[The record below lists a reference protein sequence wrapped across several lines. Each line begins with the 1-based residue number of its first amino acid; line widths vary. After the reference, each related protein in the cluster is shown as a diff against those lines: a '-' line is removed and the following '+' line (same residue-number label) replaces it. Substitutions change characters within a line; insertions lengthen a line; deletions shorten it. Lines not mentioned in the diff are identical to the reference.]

1 MYRIRKRNSVFRA
14 VMVYPYSLYT
24 RSVAHMK
31 GPEREDLSKGGCGDK
46 MMNTKSK
53 AVGMN
58 PLHITAALGLAGV
71 VGAMQLFAPSKANA
85 QVPPPAEVPIPLA
98 ALNTVQVPMPA
109 DLDVYIK
116 DRAAA
121 IRLGKALFWDMQ
133 VGSAGT
139 ACASCHYNA
148 GADSRDRNQLN
159 PGPDARFDTTHSNNF
174 QLKLDTHFPLTK
186 FTDALDV
193 ASPKIRSRNDIVGSQ
208 GVFKADFVGLT
219 NGAFGAGSF
228 DGTEASVVRPDA
240 LFTRSGVNTRQVTG
254 RNSPSVINAVFNHRN
269 FWDGRAHN
277 EFNGVNSYG
286 DSDVNARVYE
296 IDPVTGEAVAV
307 QVSIIDASLA
317 SQAVAPVN
325 SAVEMAHGGRN
336 FAVVA
341 KKLLGVKP
349 LGLQK
354 VAGDDSV
361 LGAIAS
367 PTKGLNTTYD
377 ALIKAAIQDKWWNGS
392 NRFNVA
398 ASGRIVPAAAG
409 QYSHLEGNFSL
420 IFGLAVMMY
429 ESTLV
434 SDQTPYDSYLNGNT
448 TALSASAV
456 RGIAVLETQGCV
468 NCHTG
473 ATLTNAATP
482 IALLDAAGAGLNI
495 LSEVMPMQDLLPSAY
510 DIGYYNIGIRP
521 TAEDIGIGAN
531 DPFGNPLSFSRG
543 LQVGFITENNR
554 PAGQEVTATTRLAI
568 NGAFKT
574 PGLRN
579 VALTAPYMHNGGAAT
594 LSQVI
599 NIYHRG
605 GDFGRENMPDTSP
618 DVALAGGMTIF
629 QKRDLLQLMLEMT
642 DARVAR
648 RSAPFDH
655 PELIV
660 PNGHSIRT
668 GTTST
673 LINSGNGTAKDDLII
688 IPATGKTGGAPLRRF
703 LGNTE
708 TRFF

>member
-1 MYRIRKRNSVFRA
+1 
-14 VMVYPYSLYT
+14 
-24 RSVAHMK
+24 
-31 GPEREDLSKGGCGDK
+31 

-71 VGAMQLFAPSKANA
+71 VGAMQMFAPSKANA
-85 QVPPPAEVPIPLA
+85 QVPPPAEVPIPLQ
-98 ALNTVQVPMPA
+98 ALNQVQVPLPA

-133 VGSAGT
+133 VGSDKM

-148 GADSRDRNQLN
+148 GADSRSVNQLN
-159 PGPDARFDTTHSNNF
+159 PGPDGRFDTTHSNNF

-186 FTDALDV
+186 FTNALDV
-193 ASPKIRSRNDIVGSQ
+193 TSPKIRSRNDIVGSQ

-219 NGAFGAGSF
+219 NGAFGVGSF
-228 DGTEASVVRPDA
+228 GAEDAGVIRPDA

-277 EFNGVNSYG
+277 EFNGVNSFG

-296 IDPVTGEAVAV
+296 TDPVTGEAVAV
-307 QVSIIDASLA
+307 QVSIVDASLA

-325 SAVEMAHGGRN
+325 SSVEMAHGGRN
-336 FAVVA
+336 FAIVA

-349 LGLQK
+349 LALQK

-361 LGAIAS
+361 LGAVAN
-367 PTKGLNTTYD
+367 PTKGLDTTYD

-398 ASGRIVPAAAG
+398 AGGRVVPAAAG
-409 QYSHLEGNFSL
+409 QFSHLEGNFSL

-434 SDQTPYDSYLNGNT
+434 SDQTPYDNYLNGNT

-495 LSEVMPMQDLLPSAY
+495 LSEVMPMQDNLISAY
-510 DIGYYNIGIRP
+510 DIGYYNIGVRP

-618 DVALAGGMTIF
+618 DVALAGGMTVF

-642 DARVAR
+642 DARVER

-655 PELIV
+655 PELII
-660 PNGHSIRT
+660 PNGHTVRT

-673 LINSGNGTAKDDLII
+673 LMNRGNGSAQDNLLV

>member
-1 MYRIRKRNSVFRA
+1 MGKETIK
-14 VMVYPYSLYT
+14 
-24 RSVAHMK
+24 MK
-31 GPEREDLSKGGCGDK
+31 TKLKGL
-46 MMNTKSK
+46 
-53 AVGMN
+53 GMN
-58 PLHITAALGLAGV
+58 PVHITAALGLAGV
-71 VGAMQLFAPSKANA
+71 VGAMQLIAPSKAAA
-85 QVPPPAEVPIPLA
+85 QVPPPAEVPIPLT
-98 ALNTVQVPMPA
+98 ALNTVPVPLPA

-159 PGPDARFDTTHSNNF
+159 PGPDGRFDTTHSNNF
-174 QLKLDTHFPLTK
+174 QLKLDTHFPFTK
-186 FTDALDV
+186 FTDALNV

-228 DGTEASVVRPDA
+228 DATDAGIVRPDA
-240 LFTRSGVNTRQVTG
+240 VFTRSGVNTRQVTG

-277 EFNGVNSYG
+277 EFNGVNPFG

-296 IDPVTGEAVAV
+296 TDPVTGGAFAV
-307 QVSIIDASLA
+307 QVRILDASLA
-317 SQAVAPVN
+317 SQAVGPVN
-325 SAVEMAHGGRN
+325 SEVEMAHGGRN
-336 FAVVA
+336 FATVA
-341 KKLLGVKP
+341 KKLLGLKP
-349 LGLQK
+349 LALQK
-354 VAGDDSV
+354 VAADDSV
-361 LGAIAS
+361 LGASAN
-367 PTKGLNTTYD
+367 PTKGLDTTYN
-377 ALIKAAIQDKWWNGS
+377 AMIRAAIQDKWWNGT
-392 NRFNVA
+392 NRFNVGA
-398 ASGRIVPAAAG
+398 GGRVVPAAAG
-409 QYSHLEGNFSL
+409 QFSHMEGNFSL

-434 SDQTPYDSYLNGNT
+434 SDQTPYDRYLNGDT

-456 RGIAVLETQGCV
+456 RGIAVLETQGCT

-482 IALLDAAGAGLNI
+482 IALLDAAAAGLNI
-495 LSEVMPMQDLLPSAY
+495 LSEVMPMQDLLPSGY
-510 DIGYYNIGIRP
+510 DIGYYNIGVRP
-521 TAEDIGIGAN
+521 TAEDIGVGAN

-543 LQVGFITENNR
+543 LQIGFLNELNR

-605 GDFGRENMPDTSP
+605 GDFGRENMPETSP

-629 QKRDLLQLMLEMT
+629 QKRDLLQVMLEMT
-642 DARVAR
+642 DARVER

-655 PELIV
+655 PELII
-660 PNGHSIRT
+660 PNGHSIRA

-673 LINSGNGTAKDDLII
+673 LINSGNGTAKDDLIV
-688 IPATGKTGGAPLRRF
+688 IPATGRNGGAPLRRF

>member
-1 MYRIRKRNSVFRA
+1 
-14 VMVYPYSLYT
+14 
-24 RSVAHMK
+24 MK
-31 GPEREDLSKGGCGDK
+31 
-46 MMNTKSK
+46 TKSN
-53 AVGMN
+53 GLGIN
-58 PLHITAALGLAGV
+58 PVHITAALGLAGV
-71 VGAMQLFAPSKANA
+71 VGAMQLIAPSKANA
-85 QVPPPAEVPIPLA
+85 QGVPPAEAPIPLT
-98 ALNTVQVPMPA
+98 ALNTVPVPLPA

-139 ACASCHYNA
+139 ACASCHYQA
-148 GADSRDRNQLN
+148 GADGRDRNQLN
-159 PGPDARFDTTHSNNF
+159 PGPDGRFDTTHSNNF
-174 QLKLDTHFPLTK
+174 QLRLDTHFPFTK
-186 FTDALDV
+186 FQDALDV
-193 ASPKIRSRNDIVGSQ
+193 NSPKVRSRNDIVGSQ
-208 GVFKADFVGLT
+208 GVFRTDFVGLT
-219 NGAFGAGSF
+219 NGAFGVGSF
-228 DGTEASVVRPDA
+228 GAEDSGVTRPDA
-240 LFTRSGVNTRQVTG
+240 VFTRSGVNTRQVTG

-277 EFNGVNSYG
+277 EFNGVNPFG

-296 IDPVTGEAVAV
+296 TDPVTGQAVAV
-307 QVSIIDASLA
+307 QVRILDASLA
-317 SQAVAPVN
+317 SQAVGPVN
-325 SAVEMAHGGRN
+325 NEVEMAHGGRN
-336 FAVVA
+336 FATVA

-349 LGLQK
+349 LALQK
-354 VAGDDSV
+354 VAADDSV
-361 LGAIAS
+361 LGAVAN
-367 PTKGLNTTYD
+367 PAKGLDTTYD
-377 ALIKAAIQDKWWNGS
+377 AMIKAAIQDKWWNGS

-398 ASGRIVPAAAG
+398 AGGRVVPAAAG
-409 QYSHLEGNFSL
+409 QFSHMEGNFSL

-434 SDQTPYDSYLNGNT
+434 SDQTPYDRYLNGDA
-448 TALSASAV
+448 TALSASAI
-456 RGIAVLETQGCV
+456 RGITVLETQGCTA
-468 NCHTG
+468 CHNG

-482 IALLDAAGAGLNI
+482 VALLDAAGAGVKV

-510 DIGYYNIGIRP
+510 DVGYYNIGVRP

-543 LQVGFITENNR
+543 LQVGFLTDPNR
-554 PAGQEVTATTRLAI
+554 PVGQEVTATTRLAI
-568 NGAFKT
+568 NGSFKT

-599 NIYHRG
+599 NVYHRG
-605 GDFGRENMPDTSP
+605 GDFGRENLPDTSP

-642 DARVAR
+642 DARVER

-655 PELIV
+655 PELII
-660 PNGHSIRT
+660 PNGHTIRT

-673 LINSGNGTAKDDLII
+673 LINRGNGTAQDTLLV
-688 IPATGKTGGAPLRRF
+688 IPATGRNGGAPLRRF

>member
-1 MYRIRKRNSVFRA
+1 
-14 VMVYPYSLYT
+14 MVYPYSLYT

-31 GPEREDLSKGGCGDK
+31 GPDREDLSKGGYGDK

-85 QVPPPAEVPIPLA
+85 QVPPPAEAPIPLT
-98 ALNTVQVPMPA
+98 ALNTVQVPLPA

-133 VGSAGT
+133 VGSAGQ

-148 GADSRDRNQLN
+148 GADSRSVNQLN
-159 PGPDARFDTTHSNNF
+159 PGPDGRFDTTHSNNF

-186 FTDALDV
+186 FQDALDV
-193 ASPKIRSRNDIVGSQ
+193 NSPKVRSRNDIVGSQ
-208 GVFKADFVGLT
+208 GVFKMDFVGLT

-228 DGTEASVVRPDA
+228 DGTEAGVVRPEA

-277 EFNGVNSYG
+277 EFNGVNPFG

-296 IDPVTGEAVAV
+296 TDPVTGEAVAV
-307 QVSIIDASLA
+307 QVRIIDASLA
-317 SQAVAPVN
+317 SQAVGPVN
-325 SAVEMAHGGRN
+325 NEAEMAHGGRN
-336 FAVVA
+336 FPTVA
-341 KKLLGVKP
+341 RKLLGVKP

-392 NRFNVA
+392 NRFNVGTG
-398 ASGRIVPAAAG
+398 GRVVPAAAG
-409 QYSHLEGNFSL
+409 QFSHLEGNFSL

-434 SDQTPYDSYLNGNT
+434 SDQTPYDSYLNGNR
-448 TALSASAV
+448 TALSASAI
-456 RGIAVLETQGCV
+456 RGITVLETEGCV
-468 NCHTG
+468 NCHSG

-482 IALLDAAGAGLNI
+482 VALLDAAAQGLNI
-495 LSEVMPMQDLLPSAY
+495 LSEVMPMQDNLLSAY
-510 DIGYYNIGIRP
+510 DVGYYNIGVRP

-579 VALTAPYMHNGGAAT
+579 VALTAPYMHNGGSAT

-599 NIYHRG
+599 NVYHRK

-618 DVALAGGMTIF
+618 DVAMSGDMTLF

-642 DARVAR
+642 DARVER

-655 PELIV
+655 PELII
-660 PNGHSIRT
+660 PNGHTVRT

-673 LINSGNGTAKDDLII
+673 LINRGNGTAQDTLLV
-688 IPATGKTGGAPLRRF
+688 IPATGRTGGAPLRRF

>member
-1 MYRIRKRNSVFRA
+1 
-14 VMVYPYSLYT
+14 
-24 RSVAHMK
+24 
-31 GPEREDLSKGGCGDK
+31 
-46 MMNTKSK
+46 
-53 AVGMN
+53 
-58 PLHITAALGLAGV
+58 
-71 VGAMQLFAPSKANA
+71 
-85 QVPPPAEVPIPLA
+85 
-98 ALNTVQVPMPA
+98 LNQVQVPLPA

-133 VGSAGT
+133 VGSDKM

-148 GADSRDRNQLN
+148 GADSRSVNQLN
-159 PGPDARFDTTHSNNF
+159 PGPDGRFDTTHSNNF

-186 FTDALDV
+186 FTNALDV
-193 ASPKIRSRNDIVGSQ
+193 TSPKIRSRNDIVGSQ

-219 NGAFGAGSF
+219 NGAFGVGSF
-228 DGTEASVVRPDA
+228 GAEDAGVIRPDA

-277 EFNGVNSYG
+277 EFNGVNSFG

-296 IDPVTGEAVAV
+296 TDPVTGEAVAV
-307 QVSIIDASLA
+307 QVSIVDASLA

-325 SAVEMAHGGRN
+325 SSVEMAHGGRN
-336 FAVVA
+336 FAIVA

-349 LGLQK
+349 LALQK

-361 LGAIAS
+361 LGAVAN
-367 PTKGLNTTYD
+367 PTKGLDTTYD

-398 ASGRIVPAAAG
+398 AGGRVVPAAAG
-409 QYSHLEGNFSL
+409 QFSHLEGNFSL

-434 SDQTPYDSYLNGNT
+434 SDQTPYDNYLNGNT

-495 LSEVMPMQDLLPSAY
+495 LSEVMPMQDNLISAY
-510 DIGYYNIGIRP
+510 DIGYYNIGVRP

-618 DVALAGGMTIF
+618 DVALAGGMTVF

-642 DARVAR
+642 DARVER

-655 PELIV
+655 PELII
-660 PNGHSIRT
+660 PNGHTVRT

-673 LINSGNGTAKDDLII
+673 LMNRGNGSAQDNLLV

>member
-1 MYRIRKRNSVFRA
+1 
-14 VMVYPYSLYT
+14 
-24 RSVAHMK
+24 
-31 GPEREDLSKGGCGDK
+31 

-71 VGAMQLFAPSKANA
+71 VGAMQMFAPSKANA
-85 QVPPPAEVPIPLA
+85 QVPPPAEVPIPLQ
-98 ALNTVQVPMPA
+98 ALNQVQVPLPA

-133 VGSAGT
+133 VGSDKM

-148 GADSRDRNQLN
+148 GADSRSVNQLN
-159 PGPDARFDTTHSNNF
+159 PGPDGRFDTTHSNNF

-186 FTDALDV
+186 FTNALDV
-193 ASPKIRSRNDIVGSQ
+193 TSPKIRSRNDIVGSQ

-219 NGAFGAGSF
+219 NGAFGVGSF
-228 DGTEASVVRPDA
+228 GAEDAGVIRPDA

-277 EFNGVNSYG
+277 EFNGVNSFG

-296 IDPVTGEAVAV
+296 TDPVTGEAVAV
-307 QVSIIDASLA
+307 QVSIVDASLA

-325 SAVEMAHGGRN
+325 SSVEMAHGGRN
-336 FAVVA
+336 FAIVA

-349 LGLQK
+349 LALQK

-361 LGAIAS
+361 LGAVAN
-367 PTKGLNTTYD
+367 PTKGLDTTYD

-398 ASGRIVPAAAG
+398 AGGRVVPAAAG
-409 QYSHLEGNFSL
+409 QFSHLEGNFSL

-434 SDQTPYDSYLNGNT
+434 SDQTPYDNYLNGNT

-495 LSEVMPMQDLLPSAY
+495 LSEVMPMQDNLISAY
-510 DIGYYNIGIRP
+510 DIGYYNIGVRP

-618 DVALAGGMTIF
+618 DVAMAGGMTVF

-642 DARVAR
+642 DARVER

-655 PELIV
+655 PELII
-660 PNGHSIRT
+660 PNGHTIRT

-673 LINSGNGTAKDDLII
+673 LINRGNGTAQDNLLV
-688 IPATGKTGGAPLRRF
+688 IPATGRNGGAPLRRF

>member
-1 MYRIRKRNSVFRA
+1 
-14 VMVYPYSLYT
+14 
-24 RSVAHMK
+24 
-31 GPEREDLSKGGCGDK
+31 

-85 QVPPPAEVPIPLA
+85 QGVPPAEAPIPLT
-98 ALNTVQVPMPA
+98 ALNTVQVPLPA

-139 ACASCHYNA
+139 ACASCHYQA
-148 GADSRDRNQLN
+148 GADGRDRNQLN
-159 PGPDARFDTTHSNNF
+159 PGPDGRFDTTHSNNF
-174 QLKLDTHFPLTK
+174 QLKLDTHFPMTK
-186 FTDALDV
+186 FQDALDV
-193 ASPKIRSRNDIVGSQ
+193 NSPKVRSRNDIVGSQ
-208 GVFKADFVGLT
+208 GVFRTDFVGLT

-228 DGTEASVVRPDA
+228 EATEAGVIRPDA
-240 LFTRSGVNTRQVTG
+240 VFTRSGVNTRQVTG

-277 EFNGVNSYG
+277 EFNGVNPFG

-296 IDPVTGEAVAV
+296 TDPVTGQAVAV
-307 QVSIIDASLA
+307 QVRILDASLA
-317 SQAVAPVN
+317 SQAVGPVN
-325 SAVEMAHGGRN
+325 NEVEMAHGGRN
-336 FAVVA
+336 FATVA

-349 LGLQK
+349 LALQK
-354 VAGDDSV
+354 VAADDSV
-361 LGAIAS
+361 LGTVANPA
-367 PTKGLNTTYD
+367 KGLDTTYD
-377 ALIKAAIQDKWWNGS
+377 AMIKAAIQDKWWNGS

-398 ASGRIVPAAAG
+398 AGGRVVPAATG
-409 QYSHLEGNFSL
+409 QFSHMEGNFSL

-434 SDQTPYDSYLNGNT
+434 SDQTPYDRYLNGDT

-456 RGIAVLETQGCV
+456 RGITVLETQGCTA
-468 NCHTG
+468 CHNG

-482 IALLDAAGAGLNI
+482 VALLDAAAAGLNI

-510 DIGYYNIGIRP
+510 DVGYYNIGVRP

-655 PELIV
+655 PELII

>member
-1 MYRIRKRNSVFRA
+1 
-14 VMVYPYSLYT
+14 
-24 RSVAHMK
+24 
-31 GPEREDLSKGGCGDK
+31 
-46 MMNTKSK
+46 
-53 AVGMN
+53 
-58 PLHITAALGLAGV
+58 
-71 VGAMQLFAPSKANA
+71 MQMFAPSKANA
-85 QVPPPAEVPIPLA
+85 QVPPPAEVPIPLQ
-98 ALNTVQVPMPA
+98 ALNQVQVPMPA
-109 DLDVYIK
+109 DLDIYIK

-133 VGSAGT
+133 VGSAGQ

-148 GADSRDRNQLN
+148 GADSRSVNQLN

-186 FTDALDV
+186 FTNALDV
-193 ASPKIRSRNDIVGSQ
+193 TSPKIRSRNDIVGSQ

-219 NGAFGAGSF
+219 NGAFGVGSF
-228 DGTEASVVRPDA
+228 GAEDSGVVRPDA

-296 IDPVTGEAVAV
+296 TDPVTGEAVAV
-307 QVSIIDASLA
+307 QVRILDASLA

-325 SAVEMAHGGRN
+325 SSVEMAHGGRN
-336 FAVVA
+336 FAIVA

-349 LGLQK
+349 LALQK

-361 LGAIAS
+361 LGALAN
-367 PTKGLNTTYD
+367 PAKGLNTTYD
-377 ALIKAAIQDKWWNGS
+377 AMIKAAIQDKWWSGT
-392 NRFNVA
+392 NRFNVDA
-398 ASGRIVPAAAG
+398 GGRVVPAAAG
-409 QYSHLEGNFSL
+409 QFSHTEGNFSL

-434 SDQTPYDSYLNGNT
+434 SDQTPYDNYLNGNT

-482 IALLDAAGAGLNI
+482 IALIDAALQGLNI

-521 TAEDIGIGAN
+521 TAEDIGVGAN

-554 PAGQEVTATTRLAI
+554 PVGQEVTATTRLAI

-605 GDFGRENMPDTSP
+605 GDFGRENLPDTSP
-618 DVALAGGMTIF
+618 DVALAGGMTVF

-642 DARVAR
+642 DARVER

-655 PELIV
+655 PELII
-660 PNGHSIRT
+660 PNGHTVRT

-673 LINSGNGTAKDDLII
+673 LINRGNGTAQDNLLV
-688 IPATGKTGGAPLRRF
+688 IPATGRTGGAPLRRF

>member
-1 MYRIRKRNSVFRA
+1 
-14 VMVYPYSLYT
+14 
-24 RSVAHMK
+24 
-31 GPEREDLSKGGCGDK
+31 
-46 MMNTKSK
+46 
-53 AVGMN
+53 MN

-71 VGAMQLFAPSKANA
+71 VGAMQMFAPSKANA
-85 QVPPPAEVPIPLA
+85 QVPPPAEVPIPLQ
-98 ALNTVQVPMPA
+98 ALNQVQVPLPA

-133 VGSAGT
+133 VGSDKT

-148 GADSRDRNQLN
+148 GADSRSVNQLN
-159 PGPDARFDTTHSNNF
+159 PGPDGRFDTTHSNNF

-193 ASPKIRSRNDIVGSQ
+193 TSPKIRSRNDIVGSQ
-208 GVFKADFVGLT
+208 GVFKTDFVGLT
-219 NGAFGAGSF
+219 NGAFGVGSF
-228 DGTEASVVRPDA
+228 GAEDSGIVRPDA

-254 RNSPSVINAVFNHRN
+254 RNSPSVINAIFNHRN

-277 EFNGVNSYG
+277 EFNGVNPYG

-296 IDPVTGEAVAV
+296 TDPVTGEAIAV
-307 QVSIIDASLA
+307 QVRIIDASLA
-317 SQAVAPVN
+317 SQAVGPVN
-325 SAVEMAHGGRN
+325 SDVEMAHAGRN

-349 LGLQK
+349 LALQK

-361 LGAIAS
+361 LGAVAN
-367 PTKGLNTTYD
+367 PTKGLDTTYD
-377 ALIKAAIQDKWWNGS
+377 AMIKAAIQDKWWNGT
-392 NRFNVA
+392 NRFNVGA
-398 ASGRIVPAAAG
+398 GGRVVPAAAG
-409 QYSHLEGNFSL
+409 QFSHLEGNFSL

-434 SDQTPYDSYLNGNT
+434 SDQTPYDRYLNGDT
-448 TALSASAV
+448 TALSASAI
-456 RGIAVLETQGCV
+456 RGITVLETQGCT

-510 DIGYYNIGIRP
+510 DIGYYNIGVRP

-543 LQVGFITENNR
+543 LQNGLLTDPNR
-554 PAGQEVTATTRLAI
+554 PVGQEVTATTRLAI

-629 QKRDLLQLMLEMT
+629 QKRDLLQVMLEMT
-642 DARVAR
+642 DARVER

-655 PELIV
+655 PELII
-660 PNGHSIRT
+660 PNGHTIRT

-673 LINSGNGTAKDDLII
+673 LMNRGNGTAQDNLLV
-688 IPATGKTGGAPLRRF
+688 IPATGRNGGAPLRRF

>member
-1 MYRIRKRNSVFRA
+1 
-14 VMVYPYSLYT
+14 MVYPHSLYT

-71 VGAMQLFAPSKANA
+71 VGAMQMFAPSKANA
-85 QVPPPAEVPIPLA
+85 QVPPPAEVPIPLQ
-98 ALNTVQVPMPA
+98 ALNQVQVPMPA

-148 GADSRDRNQLN
+148 GADSRSVNQLN

-186 FTDALDV
+186 FTNALDV
-193 ASPKIRSRNDIVGSQ
+193 TSPKIRSRNDIVGSQ
-208 GVFKADFVGLT
+208 GVFKSDFVGLT

-296 IDPVTGEAVAV
+296 TDPVTGEAVAV

-336 FAVVA
+336 FAVLA

-434 SDQTPYDSYLNGNT
+434 SDQTPYDNYLNGNA

-456 RGIAVLETQGCV
+456 RGIAVFETQGCV

-482 IALLDAAGAGLNI
+482 IALIDAALQGLNI

-521 TAEDIGIGAN
+521 TAEDIGVGAN

-599 NIYHRG
+599 NIYHRQ

-642 DARVAR
+642 DARVER

-655 PELIV
+655 PELII
-660 PNGHSIRT
+660 PNGHTLRN

-673 LINSGNGTAKDDLII
+673 LINRGNGTAQDNLLV

>member
-85 QVPPPAEVPIPLA
+85 QVPPPAEVPIPLQ
-98 ALNTVQVPMPA
+98 ALNQVQVPMPA

-148 GADSRDRNQLN
+148 GADSRSVNQLN

-186 FTDALDV
+186 FTNALDV
-193 ASPKIRSRNDIVGSQ
+193 TSPKIRSRNDIVGSQ
-208 GVFKADFVGLT
+208 GVFKSDFVGLT

-296 IDPVTGEAVAV
+296 TDPVTGEAVAV

-336 FAVVA
+336 FAVLA

-434 SDQTPYDSYLNGNT
+434 SDQTPYDNYLNGNT

-456 RGIAVLETQGCV
+456 RGIAVFETQGCV

-482 IALLDAAGAGLNI
+482 IALIDAALQGLNI

-521 TAEDIGIGAN
+521 TAEDIGVGAN

-599 NIYHRG
+599 NIYHRQ

-642 DARVAR
+642 DARVER

-655 PELIV
+655 PELII
-660 PNGHSIRT
+660 PNGHTIRN

-673 LINSGNGTAKDDLII
+673 LINRGNGTAQDNLLV

>member
-1 MYRIRKRNSVFRA
+1 
-14 VMVYPYSLYT
+14 
-24 RSVAHMK
+24 
-31 GPEREDLSKGGCGDK
+31 

-71 VGAMQLFAPSKANA
+71 VGAMQMFAPSKANA
-85 QVPPPAEVPIPLA
+85 QVPPPAEVPIPLQ
-98 ALNTVQVPMPA
+98 ALNQVQVPLPA

-133 VGSAGT
+133 VGSDKM
-139 ACASCHYNA
+139 ACASCHY
-148 GADSRDRNQLN
+148 DSRSVNQLN
-159 PGPDARFDTTHSNNF
+159 PGPDGRFDTTHSNNF

-186 FTDALDV
+186 FTNALDV
-193 ASPKIRSRNDIVGSQ
+193 TSPKIRSRNDIVGSQ

-219 NGAFGAGSF
+219 NGAFGVGSF
-228 DGTEASVVRPDA
+228 GAEDAGVIRPDA

-277 EFNGVNSYG
+277 EFNGVNSFG

-296 IDPVTGEAVAV
+296 TDPVTGEAVAV
-307 QVSIIDASLA
+307 QVSIVDASLA

-325 SAVEMAHGGRN
+325 SSVEMAHGGRN
-336 FAVVA
+336 FAIVA

-349 LGLQK
+349 LALQK

-361 LGAIAS
+361 LGAVAN
-367 PTKGLNTTYD
+367 PTKGLDTTYD

-398 ASGRIVPAAAG
+398 AGGRVVPAAAG
-409 QYSHLEGNFSL
+409 QFSHLEGNFSL

-434 SDQTPYDSYLNGNT
+434 SDQTPYDNYLNGNT

-495 LSEVMPMQDLLPSAY
+495 LSEVMPMQDNLISAY
-510 DIGYYNIGIRP
+510 DIGYYNIGVRP

-618 DVALAGGMTIF
+618 DVALAGGMTVF

-642 DARVAR
+642 DARVER

-655 PELIV
+655 PELII
-660 PNGHSIRT
+660 PNGHTVRT

-673 LINSGNGTAKDDLII
+673 LMNRGNGSAQDNLLV

>member
-1 MYRIRKRNSVFRA
+1 
-14 VMVYPYSLYT
+14 
-24 RSVAHMK
+24 
-31 GPEREDLSKGGCGDK
+31 

-53 AVGMN
+53 AVGMS

-71 VGAMQLFAPSKANA
+71 VGAMQMFAPSKANA
-85 QVPPPAEVPIPLA
+85 QVPPPAEVPIPLQ
-98 ALNTVQVPMPA
+98 ALNQVQVPLPA

-133 VGSAGT
+133 VGSDKT

-148 GADSRDRNQLN
+148 GADSRSVNQLN
-159 PGPDARFDTTHSNNF
+159 PGPDGRFDTTHSNNF

-186 FTDALDV
+186 FTNALDV
-193 ASPKIRSRNDIVGSQ
+193 TSPKIRSRNDIVGSQ

-219 NGAFGAGSF
+219 NGAFGVGSF
-228 DGTEASVVRPDA
+228 GAEDAGVIRPDA

-277 EFNGVNSYG
+277 EFNGVNSFG

-296 IDPVTGEAVAV
+296 TDPVTGEAVAV
-307 QVSIIDASLA
+307 QVSIVDASLA

-325 SAVEMAHGGRN
+325 SSVEMAHGGRN
-336 FAVVA
+336 FAIVA

-349 LGLQK
+349 LALQK

-361 LGAIAS
+361 LGAVAN
-367 PTKGLNTTYD
+367 PTKGLDTTYD

-398 ASGRIVPAAAG
+398 AGGRVVPAAAG
-409 QYSHLEGNFSL
+409 QFSHLEGNFSL

-434 SDQTPYDSYLNGNT
+434 SDQTPYDNYLNGNT

-495 LSEVMPMQDLLPSAY
+495 LSEVMPMQDNLISAY
-510 DIGYYNIGIRP
+510 DIGYYNIGVRP

-618 DVALAGGMTIF
+618 DVALAGGMTVF

-642 DARVAR
+642 DARVER

-655 PELIV
+655 PELII
-660 PNGHSIRT
+660 PNGHTVRT

-673 LINSGNGTAKDDLII
+673 LMNRGNGSAQDNLLV

>member
-1 MYRIRKRNSVFRA
+1 
-14 VMVYPYSLYT
+14 
-24 RSVAHMK
+24 
-31 GPEREDLSKGGCGDK
+31 

-53 AVGMN
+53 AVGMS

-71 VGAMQLFAPSKANA
+71 VGAMQMFAPSKANA
-85 QVPPPAEVPIPLA
+85 QVPPPAEVPIPLQ
-98 ALNTVQVPMPA
+98 ALNQVQVPLPA

-133 VGSAGT
+133 VGSDKT

-148 GADSRDRNQLN
+148 GADSRSVNQLN
-159 PGPDARFDTTHSNNF
+159 PGPDGRFDTTHSNNF

-186 FTDALDV
+186 FTNALDV
-193 ASPKIRSRNDIVGSQ
+193 TSPKIRSRNDIVGSQ

-219 NGAFGAGSF
+219 NGAFGVGSF
-228 DGTEASVVRPDA
+228 GAEDAGVIRPDA

-277 EFNGVNSYG
+277 EFNGVNSFG

-296 IDPVTGEAVAV
+296 TDPVTGEAVAV
-307 QVSIIDASLA
+307 QVSIVDASLA

-325 SAVEMAHGGRN
+325 SSVEMEHGGRN
-336 FAVVA
+336 FAIVA

-349 LGLQK
+349 LALQK

-361 LGAIAS
+361 LGAVAN
-367 PTKGLNTTYD
+367 PTKGLDTTYD

-398 ASGRIVPAAAG
+398 AGGRVVPAAAG
-409 QYSHLEGNFSL
+409 QFSHLEGNFSL

-434 SDQTPYDSYLNGNT
+434 SDQTPYDNYLNGNT

-495 LSEVMPMQDLLPSAY
+495 LSEVMPMQDNLISAY
-510 DIGYYNIGIRP
+510 DIGYYNIGVRP

-618 DVALAGGMTIF
+618 DVALAGGMTVF

-642 DARVAR
+642 DARVER

-655 PELIV
+655 PELII
-660 PNGHSIRT
+660 PNGHTVRT

-673 LINSGNGTAKDDLII
+673 LMNRGNGSAQDNLLV

>member
-1 MYRIRKRNSVFRA
+1 
-14 VMVYPYSLYT
+14 
-24 RSVAHMK
+24 
-31 GPEREDLSKGGCGDK
+31 
-46 MMNTKSK
+46 
-53 AVGMN
+53 
-58 PLHITAALGLAGV
+58 
-71 VGAMQLFAPSKANA
+71 
-85 QVPPPAEVPIPLA
+85 
-98 ALNTVQVPMPA
+98 PA

-133 VGSAGT
+133 VGSDKT

-148 GADSRDRNQLN
+148 GADSRSVNQLN
-159 PGPDARFDTTHSNNF
+159 PGPDGRFDTTHSNNF
-174 QLKLDTHFPLTK
+174 QLKLDTHFPFTK

-193 ASPKIRSRNDIVGSQ
+193 ASPKVRSRNDIVGSQ
-208 GVFKADFVGLT
+208 GVFKTDFVGLT
-219 NGAFGAGSF
+219 NGAFGVGSF
-228 DGTEASVVRPDA
+228 GAEDAGVVRPDA
-240 LFTRSGVNTRQVTG
+240 IFTRSGVNTRQVTG
-254 RNSPSVINAVFNHRN
+254 RNSPSVINAIFNHRN

-277 EFNGVNSYG
+277 EFNGVNPFG
-286 DSDVNARVYE
+286 DSDVNARVFE
-296 IDPVTGEAVAV
+296 TDPVTGEAVSV
-307 QVSIIDASLA
+307 QVRIIDASLA
-317 SQAVAPVN
+317 SQAVGPVN
-325 SAVEMAHGGRN
+325 NEVEMAHGGRN
-336 FAVVA
+336 FPTIA

-349 LGLQK
+349 LALQK

-361 LGAIAS
+361 LGAVANT
-367 PTKGLNTTYD
+367 TKGLDTTYD
-377 ALIKAAIQDKWWNGS
+377 AMIKAAIQDKWWNGS
-392 NRFNVA
+392 NRFNVGA
-398 ASGRIVPAAAG
+398 GGRVVPAAAG
-409 QYSHLEGNFSL
+409 QFSHMEGNFSL

-434 SDQTPYDSYLNGNT
+434 SDQTPYDRYLNGDT
-448 TALSASAV
+448 TALSASAI
-456 RGIAVLETQGCV
+456 RGITVLETQGCT

-510 DIGYYNIGIRP
+510 DIGYYNIGVRP

-543 LQVGFITENNR
+543 LQNGLLTDPNR

-629 QKRDLLQLMLEMT
+629 QKRDLLQVMLEMT
-642 DARVAR
+642 DARVER

-655 PELIV
+655 PELII
-660 PNGHSIRT
+660 PNGHTIRT

-673 LINSGNGTAKDDLII
+673 LINRGNGTAQDNLLV
-688 IPATGKTGGAPLRRF
+688 IPATGRNGGAPLRRF

>member
-1 MYRIRKRNSVFRA
+1 MNNK
-14 VMVYPYSLYT
+14 L
-24 RSVAHMK
+24 K
-31 GPEREDLSKGGCGDK
+31 G
-46 MMNTKSK
+46 
-53 AVGMN
+53 VGMN

-71 VGAMQLFAPSKANA
+71 VGAMQMFAPSKANA
-85 QVPPPAEVPIPLA
+85 QVPPPAEVPIPLQ
-98 ALNTVQVPMPA
+98 ALNQVQVPMPA

-148 GADSRDRNQLN
+148 GADSRSVNQLN

-186 FTDALDV
+186 FQDALDV
-193 ASPKIRSRNDIVGSQ
+193 TSPKIRSRNDIVGSQ
-208 GVFKADFVGLT
+208 GVFKSDFVGLT

-296 IDPVTGEAVAV
+296 TDPVTGEAVAV

-336 FAVVA
+336 FAVLA

-434 SDQTPYDSYLNGNT
+434 SDQTPYDNYLNGNT

-456 RGIAVLETQGCV
+456 RGIAVFETQGCV

-482 IALLDAAGAGLNI
+482 IALIDAALQGLNI

-521 TAEDIGIGAN
+521 TAEDIGVGAN

-599 NIYHRG
+599 NIYHRQ

-642 DARVAR
+642 DARVER

-655 PELIV
+655 PELII
-660 PNGHSIRT
+660 PNGHTVRT

-673 LINSGNGTAKDDLII
+673 LINRGNGTAQDNLLV